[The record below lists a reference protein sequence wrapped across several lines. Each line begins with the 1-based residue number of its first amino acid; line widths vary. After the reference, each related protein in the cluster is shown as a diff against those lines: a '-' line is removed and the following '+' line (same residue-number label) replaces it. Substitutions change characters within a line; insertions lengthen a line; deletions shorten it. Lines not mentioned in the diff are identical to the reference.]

1 LLIEVKVWREKMNRK
16 SSVNRREQDFRAS
29 VPAVWV
35 STRLS
40 FDTDIHGASTIACMF
55 GKANHRRTSENII
68 SLAGKSLWNGLTRFF
83 CLKRSKV

>member
-1 LLIEVKVWREKMNRK
+1 MNRK

-29 VPAVWV
+29 VLAAWV

-40 FDTDIHGASTIACMF
+40 FYTDIHGALTIACML
-55 GKANHRRTSENII
+55 GKANYRRISENII
-68 SLAGKSLWNGLTRFF
+68 NLAGKSLWNGLTRFF